1 MKIIFFEDIHLSRFH
16 PLTLTR
22 PIDDLRVGVLTLAEK
37 WMKDSAFTSV
47 PTQRI
52 LRSTLTGVFTSNHV
66 KRNEDILFVNAR
78 FFPSKNLIRDIN
90 LLKYDEG
97 ISCKEK
103 QSSNAVLVAYKW
115 KCTLEGELNDLPNIQ
130 SDRIQEQANLEGIHR
145 IWDLFLQN
153 AEQIE
158 QDIDRLQIAGISKN
172 AVISKNAIIE
182 GKNIFIETGA
192 KIEAGAILLGDDSP
206 IYIAKN
212 AIIMAGSILR
222 GHVSIG
228 ESAQIKMAAKIY
240 ENTTVGPVCK
250 VGGEVGSS
258 IFHSFSN
265 KGHDGYVGNSIIGQ
279 WCNFG
284 ADSNTSNLKNNYSNV
299 RFADWE
305 SKKLVDSGRQFLGTI
320 MGDHS
325 KTAINT
331 MLNTGTICG
340 VSCNLFSSSFPMK
353 YVPSFR
359 WLADD
364 STRIYD
370 YDKAIEVVERVMSRR
385 AVPLSKAYIKMMKNI
400 YDGAIYE

>member
-78 FFPSKNLIRDIN
+78 FFPSKNLIRDIK

>member
-1 MKIIFFEDIHLSRFH
+1 MKTIFFEDNHTKRFH

-22 PIDDLRVGVLTLAEK
+22 PLDDLRVGILTLAEK
-37 WMKDSAFTSV
+37 WSKESAIKADSYS
-47 PTQRI
+47 RL
-52 LRSTLTGVFTSNHV
+52 LRSSLDGVFSANQIH
-66 KRNEDILFVNAR
+66 KNDEILFINPR
-78 FFPSKNLIRDIN
+78 FFPSKSLVRDIN
-90 LLKYDEG
+90 LLHINEG
-97 ISCKEK
+97 ITFKDEDSKDP
-103 QSSNAVLVAYKW
+103 VIVAYLW
-115 KCTLEGELNDLPNIQ
+115 KSTFQGVLKELPIFA
-130 SDRIQEQANLEGIHR
+130 SSSIQEKTNLPAIHR

-153 AEQIE
+153 AEQMQ
-158 QDIDRLQIAGISKN
+158 QDIERLHLSGISKN
-172 AVISKNAIIE
+172 ASISKHAIIE
-182 GKNIFIETGA
+182 GRNIFIEDGA
-192 KIEAGAILLGDDSP
+192 KIEAGAILLAEDGP
-206 IYIAKN
+206 IFIGKDAH
-212 AIIMAGSILR
+212 IMAGAILR
-222 GHVSIG
+222 GHVAVGNKS
-228 ESAQIKMAAKIY
+228 QIKMAAKIY
-240 ENTTVGPVCK
+240 ENTTIGPVCK

-258 IFHSFSN
+258 IFHSYSN

-284 ADSNTSNLKNNYSNV
+284 ADSNTSNLKNNYSTV

-305 SKKLVDSGRQFLGTI
+305 SKKLVDSGKQFLGTI

-370 YDKAIEVVERVMSRR
+370 FDKAIQVAKRVMSRR
-385 AVPLSKAYIKMMKNI
+385 NVPLSDSYINMMKSI

>member
-1 MKIIFFEDIHLSRFH
+1 MKIIFFEDIHISRFH

-37 WMKDSAFTSV
+37 WMKNSAFNSES
-47 PTQRI
+47 TQRI
-52 LRSTLTGVFTSNHV
+52 LRSTLSGVFTSNEV
-66 KRNEDILFVNAR
+66 KRDEDILFINAR
-78 FFPSKNLIRDIN
+78 FFPTKSLIRDI
-90 LLKYDEG
+90 LLLRFNEG
-97 ISCKEK
+97 ISCKEHL
-103 QSSNAVLVAYKW
+103 SSEAVIVAYKW
-115 KCTLEGELNDLPNIQ
+115 KSTIEGELIELPFFE
-130 SDRIQEQANLEGIHR
+130 SYGIQEQLNLDGVHH
-145 IWDLFLQN
+145 IWDLFLKN

-158 QDIDRLQIAGISKN
+158 EDIYRLGIVGISNN
-172 AVISKNAIIE
+172 ATVSKHAIIE
-182 GKNIFIETGA
+182 GHNIFIEGGA
-192 KIEAGAILLGDDSP
+192 KIEAGAILLGDDGP
-206 IYIAKN
+206 IHIAKN

-222 GHVSIG
+222 GHVSVG
-228 ESAQIKMAAKIY
+228 EKAVIKMAAKLY

-258 IFHSFSN
+258 IFHSYSN
-265 KGHDGYVGNSIIGQ
+265 KAHDGYVGNSIIGQ
-279 WCNFG
+279 WCNLG
-284 ADSNTSNLKNNYSNV
+284 ADSNTSNLKNNYSTV

-305 SKKLVDSGRQFLGTI
+305 SKKLIDSGRQFLGTI

-340 VSCNLFSSSFPMK
+340 VCCNLFSSSFPMK

-364 STRIYD
+364 TTRIYD
-370 YDKAIEVVERVMSRR
+370 YEKAIEVIERVMSRR
-385 AVPLSKAYIKMMKNI
+385 AVPLTKAYIKMMKSI